1 MYENRRAVRIYKIEG
16 DDHCYNFHLEKV
28 LKAVKEFLAAE
39 TEIPVRQ
46 KEASEQKRHGKEKFL
61 L

>member
-1 MYENRRAVRIYKIEG
+1 MYEKRRAVRIYKIEG

-39 TEIPVRQ
+39 TEIPVR
-46 KEASEQKRHGKEKFL
+46 
-61 L
+61 